1 MKEWFIKWGYA
12 EGVFEKEIKKAFLN
26 KTKKSKKTLN
36 FMDPWTDGVQMLQGY
51 RATSRRQFT
60 FN

>member
-26 KTKKSKKTLN
+26 KTKKSKKNLKLYGPLDRWGSN
-36 FMDPWTDGVQMLQGY
+36 ASRLQSHFEEAVY
-51 RATSRRQFT
+51 F
-60 FN
+60 